1 MRFLHHLTEESRSF
15 AALALQL
22 HTKKHKSKKKNL
34 KYWKK
39 LGEPKLS
46 YVSVKTKGAAKADW

>member
-22 HTKKHKSKKKNL
+22 HTKKHKSKKKFKIL
-34 KYWKK
+34 KK

-46 YVSVKTKGAAKADW
+46 YVSVKTKGAAKAD